1 MLVSQFCNRFV
12 YLLALCLG
20 GCAFLTSGNPAK
32 IQPVTQ
38 SPRVGEVAIL
48 RGLIGIWSL
57 GLDDLSKKINAAGIQ
72 ATVFQDDQWH
82 VLAQTI
88 VSNYRGAKNPEPLIL
103 MGHSYGADNAIGI
116 ARILNSCHMKV
127 DLLITLDPVT
137 PPRVP
142 PNVKVVLN
150 YYASRGLADNL
161 PWWRGIPLKADAD
174 FRGALFNFDLAVNRP
189 DLQVKDFS
197 HAEIERD
204 EKIHAEILQWLT
216 ETCPPRKKTPR
227 STERRARIS
236 AEDTLPSCDTVA
248 RFCANRKPNGE

>member
-1 MLVSQFCNRFV
+1 M
-12 YLLALCLG
+12 G
-20 GCAFLTSGNPAK
+20 GCAFLTPGSPAK

-38 SPRVGEVAIL
+38 SPRVGQVAIL

-57 GLDDLSKKINAAGIQ
+57 GLDDLSKEINADGIQ
-72 ATVFQDDQWH
+72 ATVFQNDQWYF
-82 VLAQTI
+82 LARTI
-88 VSNYRGAKNPEPLIL
+88 VKNYRAARNPEPLIL
-103 MGHSYGADNAIGI
+103 MGHSYGADDAVRI
-116 ARILNSCHMKV
+116 ARILNSSEVKV
-127 DLLITLDPVT
+127 DLLITFDPVT

-142 PNVKVVLN
+142 PNVQVVMN
-150 YYASRGLADNL
+150 YYASRGIADNL

-216 ETCPPRKKTPR
+216 ETCPPRKR
-227 STERRARIS
+227 LHSR
-236 AEDTLPSCDTVA
+236 
-248 RFCANRKPNGE
+248 GG